1 MIFKIAICDDEPSAC
16 DRLKTKLEDIEM
28 LYNYEFQ
35 ISVYIGAEGLLSA
48 YSRPGLFDILFL
60 DVEMPGLS
68 GLSAARAIRRLPDPD
83 VKIIFVSN
91 YPEYMQDSFNV
102 GAFQYLQKPIRAE
115 QILEQVKRFA
125 LELEESSGLSILVKG
140 DGTERPVF
148 LNQILYI
155 ESVKNQK
162 NFLRYVCKEQTLV
175 GKGNLSDMD
184 KSLSTHH
191 FFSPH
196 RGLLVNMRQVRLIR
210 QNGIE
215 MSNGDRL
222 PLSRRREKEFRDYF
236 NRELLQ

>member
-1 MIFKIAICDDEPSAC
+1 MIFKIAICDDEPTAC
-16 DRLKTKLEDIEM
+16 AQLKSKLEGIEM
-28 LYNYEFQ
+28 MYNYEFHV
-35 ISVYIGAEGLLSA
+35 SMYTDAERLLSE

-68 GLSAARAIRRLPDPD
+68 GLSAANAIRRLPDPD

-102 GAFQYLQKPIRAE
+102 GAFQYLQKPLRTE
-115 QILEQVKRFA
+115 QVLEQVKRFA

-140 DGTERPVF
+140 DETERPIS

-155 ESVKNQK
+155 ETVKNQK
-162 NFLRYVCKEQTLV
+162 HFLRYVCKEQTLM
-175 GKGNLSDMD
+175 GKGNLSDIE
-184 KSLSTHH
+184 KSLSMRH

-196 RGLLVNMRQVRLIR
+196 RDLIVNMRQVRLIR
-210 QNGIE
+210 QKGIE
-215 MSNGDRL
+215 MSNGDLL

>member
-16 DRLKTKLEDIEM
+16 AWLKTKLEDIEM
-28 LYNYEFQ
+28 LYNYEFKV
-35 ISVYIGAEGLLSA
+35 SVYTDAEDLVSA

-68 GLSAARAIRRLPDPD
+68 GLSAANAIRRLPDPD
-83 VKIIFVSN
+83 VKIVFVSN

-102 GAFQYLQKPIRAE
+102 GAFQYLQKPIRTE
-115 QILEQVKRFA
+115 QVLEQVKRFA
-125 LELEESSGLSILVKG
+125 LELEESSGLSILVKENE
-140 DGTERPVF
+140 TERPVS

-162 NFLRYVCKEQTLV
+162 NYLRYVCKEQTLV
-175 GKGNLSDMD
+175 GKGNLSDVE
-184 KSLSTHH
+184 KSLSMRH

-196 RGLLVNMRQVRLIR
+196 RGLIVNMRQVRLIR
-210 QNGIE
+210 QKGIE
-215 MSNGDRL
+215 MANGDLL